1 MEKTAIDQ
9 PTVFFATCAGLIG
22 PEVKLTI
29 EQNYAGLNPAE
40 LALLKEVI
48 TAIEAGLPNAANRP
62 PGEVFQFVLDA
73 LRQVEAR
80 TINSSETPKIRTI
93 LFAQAKVN
101 DFTGRFYN

>member
-9 PTVFFATCAGLIG
+9 PTVFFATCARLIG

-29 EQNYAGLNPAE
+29 EQNYAGLTPAE

-73 LRQVEAR
+73 LRQAEAR
-80 TINSSETPKIRTI
+80 TINSSESTQNTNSSIRSGQI
-93 LFAQAKVN
+93 
-101 DFTGRFYN
+101 RE